1 MSDES
6 RAASGEPRGV
16 SEKAGRR
23 VAFTPERYVPAGIL
37 LFLVVLPYLL
47 PNPFYAHIIVMMA
60 IYVVLG
66 GAWNI
71 LSGYAGQLS
80 LGHAA
85 FFGTGAYVSTLLVN
99 AYGVSPWITLWLGG
113 LTALLLSLP
122 VGRLC
127 FRLQGPYFTIAT
139 IGLGEALR
147 LLVLHFREI
156 TNGAQGLT
164 VPYKGSAPWLL
175 QFDSKMP
182 YYYIA
187 LAMAIGVI
195 LITRRMEQSR
205 LGHYL
210 VAIGQNQDAAEALG
224 IDSAKAKQQA
234 LMLSAFLTGVGGV
247 FYAQYTYVIYP
258 DGAFGLGQSIQ
269 IALVAIVGGVGTILG
284 PAIGAVIMELFVQS
298 TQIIFAGQYPG
309 LELMIYGCLLVAVIL
324 WRPRG
329 VFPLFQRLYQGVVA
343 RLPGAAGGGA

>member
-1 MSDES
+1 MGVK
-6 RAASGEPRGV
+6 AALVPG
-16 SEKAGRR
+16 
-23 VAFTPERYVPAGIL
+23 RYVPAAIL
-37 LFLVVLPYLL
+37 AFLLVVPYLL
-47 PNPFYAHIIVMMA
+47 PNPFYVHIIVMMA
-60 IYVVLG
+60 IFVVLG

-99 AYGVSPWITLWLGG
+99 AYGISPWITLWLGG
-113 LTALLLSLP
+113 LAALVLSLP
-122 VGRLC
+122 VGLLC

-147 LLVLHFREI
+147 LLVLHFRGI

-164 VPYKGSAPWLL
+164 VPYKGDAPWLL

-187 LAMAIGVI
+187 LAMAVGVL
-195 LITRRMEQSR
+195 LITRRMERSR

-224 IDSAKAKQQA
+224 IDSAKAKRQA
-234 LMLSAFLTGVGGV
+234 LMLSAFLTGIGGV
-247 FYAQYTYVIYP
+247 FYAQYTYVIHP
-258 DGAFGLGQSIQ
+258 DSAFGLGHSIQ
-269 IALVAIVGGVGTILG
+269 IAMVAIVGGVGTILG
-284 PAIGAVIMELFVQS
+284 PVLGAVIMELFIQS
-298 TQIIFAGQYPG
+298 TQIVFAGQYPG
-309 LELMIYGCLLVAVIL
+309 LELMVYGGLLVTVIL

-329 VFPLFQRLYQGVVA
+329 VYAWFAWLYQGLLA
-343 RLPGAAGGGA
+343 RLPGARGGRA

>member
-1 MSDES
+1 MALDRSE
-6 RAASGEPRGV
+6 REQRWLTPRH
-16 SEKAGRR
+16 
-23 VAFTPERYVPAGIL
+23 YVPAAVL
-37 LFLVVLPYLL
+37 LFLLVLPHLL
-47 PNPFYAHIIVMMA
+47 PNPFYVHIAVMMA
-60 IYVVLG
+60 IFVMLG

-99 AYGVSPWITLWLGG
+99 AYGLSPWITLWLGG
-113 LTALLLSLP
+113 LAALVLSWP
-122 VGRLC
+122 VGMIC

-139 IGLGEALR
+139 IGLAEALR
-147 LLVLHFREI
+147 LLVLHFRDI

-164 VPYKGSAPWLL
+164 VPFRGNSPWHL
-175 QFDSKMP
+175 QFDSKVP

-187 LAMAIGVI
+187 LAMALLV
-195 LITRRMEQSR
+195 LAITRRMERSR

-224 IDSAKAKQQA
+224 IDSTKAKAKA
-234 LMLSAFLTGVGGV
+234 LALSAFLTGAAGV
-247 FYAQYTYVIYP
+247 FYAQYTYVIHP
-258 DGAFGLGQSIQ
+258 DGAFGLGHSIQ

-284 PAIGAVIMELFVQS
+284 PAVGAIIMEFFIQS
-298 TQIIFAGQYPG
+298 TQIVFAEQYPG
-309 LELMIYGCLLVAVIL
+309 LELMVYGGLLVGVIL

-329 VFPLFQRLYQGVVA
+329 VFPGMQRLYL
-343 RLPGAAGGGA
+343 RLLGRRKDGDA

>member
-1 MSDES
+1 MEGK
-6 RAASGEPRGV
+6 RVKAALS
-16 SEKAGRR
+16 
-23 VAFTPERYVPAGIL
+23 PENYLPTAIL
-37 LFLVVLPYLL
+37 LFLVVLPHLM
-47 PNPFYAHIIVMMA
+47 PNPFYVHILVMMA
-60 IYVVLG
+60 IFVVLG
-66 GAWNI
+66 QAWNI
-71 LSGYAGQLS
+71 IGGYGGQLS

-99 AYGVSPWITLWLGG
+99 AYGISPWFTLWLGG
-113 LTALLLSLP
+113 LSALVLSLP
-122 VGRLC
+122 IGIIC

-139 IGLGEALR
+139 IGLAEALR

-164 VPYKGSAPWLL
+164 VPFKGSAPWLL
-175 QFDSKMP
+175 QFDSKLP

-187 LAMAIGVI
+187 LVMAVATV
-195 LITRRMEQSR
+195 LITRRMERSR

-224 IDSAKAKQQA
+224 INSARAKMQA
-234 LMLSAFLTGVGGV
+234 LALSAFVMGVAGV
-247 FYAQYTYVIYP
+247 FYAQYTYVIHP
-258 DGAFGLGQSIQ
+258 DSAFGLGLSIQ

-284 PAIGAVIMELFVQS
+284 PALGAVIMECFIQS

-309 LELMIYGCLLVAVIL
+309 LELMVYGALLVAVIL

-329 VFPLFQRLYQGVVA
+329 VFPWFARLYGRVVA
-343 RLPGAAGGGA
+343 RLPAVGAAQA

>member
-1 MSDES
+1 MEGK
-6 RAASGEPRGV
+6 RVKAALS
-16 SEKAGRR
+16 
-23 VAFTPERYVPAGIL
+23 PENYLPTAIL
-37 LFLVVLPYLL
+37 LFLVVLPHLM
-47 PNPFYAHIIVMMA
+47 PNPFYVHILVMMA
-60 IYVVLG
+60 IFVVLG
-66 GAWNI
+66 QAWNI
-71 LSGYAGQLS
+71 IGGYGGQLS

-99 AYGVSPWITLWLGG
+99 AFGMSPWVTLWVGG
-113 LTALLLSLP
+113 LSALALSLP
-122 VGRLC
+122 IGTIC

-139 IGLGEALR
+139 IGLAEALR

-164 VPYKGSAPWLL
+164 VPFKGNAPWLL
-175 QFDSKMP
+175 QFDSKFP

-187 LAMAIGVI
+187 LVMAVATV
-195 LITRRMEQSR
+195 LITRRMERSR

-224 IDSAKAKQQA
+224 IDSARAKMQA
-234 LMLSAFLTGVGGV
+234 LALSAFVTGVAGV
-247 FYAQYTYVIYP
+247 FYAQYTYVIHP
-258 DGAFGLGQSIQ
+258 DSAFGLGLSIQ

-284 PAIGAVIMELFVQS
+284 PALGAVIMECFIQS

-309 LELMIYGCLLVAVIL
+309 LELMVYGALLVAVIL

-329 VFPLFQRLYQGVVA
+329 VFPWFARLYGRVVA
-343 RLPGAAGGGA
+343 RLPAVGAAQA

>member
-1 MSDES
+1 MPAQIEARS
-6 RAASGEPRGV
+6 ASFRL
-16 SEKAGRR
+16 
-23 VAFTPERYVPAGIL
+23 TPDRYVPA
-37 LFLVVLPYLL
+37 LFLVFLLVLPYLL
-47 PNPFYAHIIVMMA
+47 PNPFYVHIVVMMA
-60 IYVVLG
+60 IYVMLG

-99 AYGVSPWITLWLGG
+99 HYGISPWITLWFGG
-113 LTALLLSLP
+113 AAALALSLP
-122 VGRLC
+122 IGFIC

-139 IGLGEALR
+139 IGLAEALR

-164 VPYKGSAPWLL
+164 VPFKGNAPWLL

-187 LAMAIGVI
+187 LALAAGV
-195 LITRRMEQSR
+195 LLVTWRMERSR

-224 IDSAKAKQQA
+224 IDSTRAKARA
-234 LMLSAFLTGVGGV
+234 LMLSAFLMGLGGV
-247 FYAQYTYVIYP
+247 FYAQYTYVIDP
-258 DGAFGLGQSIQ
+258 DGAFGLGLSIQ
-269 IALVAIVGGVGTILG
+269 VALVAIVGGVGTILG
-284 PAIGAVIMELFVQS
+284 PAIGAVILEFFIQS
-298 TQIIFAGQYPG
+298 TQILLAGQYAG
-309 LELMIYGCLLVAVIL
+309 LELMVYGGLLVAVIL

-329 VFPLFQRLYQGVVA
+329 VYSWFERMYTRILS
-343 RLPGAAGGGA
+343 RLPSFGRTRA

>member
-1 MSDES
+1 MK
-6 RAASGEPRGV
+6 GV
-16 SEKAGRR
+16 
-23 VAFTPERYVPAGIL
+23 FTPERYVPAGIL
-37 LFLVVLPYLL
+37 VFLLVLPYLM
-47 PNPFYAHIIVMMA
+47 PNPFYVHIIVMMA
-60 IYVVLG
+60 IFVMLG

-71 LSGYAGQLS
+71 LSGYAGQFS

-113 LTALLLSLP
+113 LVALVLSLP
-122 VGRLC
+122 VGLIC

-139 IGLGEALR
+139 IGLAEALR

-164 VPYKGSAPWLL
+164 VPYKGNAPWLL

-187 LAMAIGVI
+187 LAMAIGVL
-195 LITRRMEQSR
+195 LITRRMERSR

-224 IDSAKAKQQA
+224 IDSAKAKRQA
-234 LMLSAFLTGVGGV
+234 LMLSAFLTGMSGV
-247 FYAQYTYVIYP
+247 FYAQYTYVIHP
-258 DGAFGLGQSIQ
+258 DGAFGLGLSIQ
-269 IALVAIVGGVGTILG
+269 IAMAAIVGGVGTILG
-284 PAIGAVIMELFVQS
+284 PAIGAVIIGLFIQS
-298 TQIIFAGQYPG
+298 TQIIFAGHYPG
-309 LELMIYGCLLVAVIL
+309 LELLVYGGLLVAVIL

-329 VFPLFQRLYQGVVA
+329 VFPLFERLYHGFVA
-343 RLPGAAGGGA
+343 RLPGAGGGRA

>member
-1 MSDES
+1 MK
-6 RAASGEPRGV
+6 AAF
-16 SEKAGRR
+16 A
-23 VAFTPERYVPAGIL
+23 PERYVPAVIF
-37 LFLVVLPYLL
+37 LFLIVLPYLL
-47 PNPFYAHIIVMMA
+47 PNPFYVHITIMMA
-60 IYVVLG
+60 IFVVLG

-113 LTALLLSLP
+113 LAALILSLP
-122 VGRLC
+122 IGLIC

-139 IGLGEALR
+139 IGLAEALR

-164 VPYKGSAPWLL
+164 VPYKGNAPWLL

-182 YYYIA
+182 YYYLA
-187 LAMAIGVI
+187 LALAIGVL
-195 LITRRMEQSR
+195 LITRRMERSR

-210 VAIGQNQDAAEALG
+210 VAIGQSQDAAEALG
-224 IDSAKAKQQA
+224 IDSAKAKRQA
-234 LMLSAFLTGVGGV
+234 LMLSAFLTGMGGV
-247 FYAQYTYVIYP
+247 FYAQYTYVIHP
-258 DGAFGLGQSIQ
+258 DGAFGLGHSIQ

-284 PAIGAVIMELFVQS
+284 PALGAVIMELFIQS
-298 TQIIFAGQYPG
+298 TQIVFAGQYPG
-309 LELMIYGCLLVAVIL
+309 LELMVYGGLLVAVIL

-329 VFPLFQRLYQGVVA
+329 VFSWFHRLYHRLVT
-343 RLPGAAGGGA
+343 RLPGVRGVRA

>member
-1 MSDES
+1 
-6 RAASGEPRGV
+6 
-16 SEKAGRR
+16 
-23 VAFTPERYVPAGIL
+23 VPAAFVL
-37 LFLVVLPYLL
+37 CVLVLPHLL
-47 PNPFYAHIIVMMA
+47 PNPFYVHITIMMA
-60 IYVVLG
+60 IFAMLG

-99 AYGVSPWITLWLGG
+99 AYGISPWITLWLGG
-113 LTALLLSLP
+113 LSALVLSLP
-122 VGRLC
+122 IGFIC

-139 IGLGEALR
+139 IGLAEALR

-164 VPYKGSAPWLL
+164 VPFKGNSPWLL
-175 QFDSKMP
+175 QFDSKLP

-187 LAMAIGVI
+187 LAMAFGVL
-195 LITRRMEQSR
+195 LITRRMERSR

-224 IDSAKAKQQA
+224 IDSARAKARA
-234 LMLSAFLTGVGGV
+234 LMLSAFLMGVGGV
-247 FYAQYTYVIYP
+247 FYAQYTYVIDP
-258 DGAFGLGQSIQ
+258 DGAFGLGLSIQ

-284 PAIGAVIMELFVQS
+284 PALGAIILEFFIQS
-298 TQIIFAGQYPG
+298 TQILLAGQYAG
-309 LELMIYGCLLVAVIL
+309 LELMVYGALLVAVIL

-329 VFPLFQRLYQGVVA
+329 VLPAFARLYQTLLA
-343 RLPGAAGGGA
+343 RLPGGGRAGA

>member
-1 MSDES
+1 MK
-6 RAASGEPRGV
+6 AAL
-16 SEKAGRR
+16 
-23 VAFTPERYVPAGIL
+23 TPERYVPAAIL
-37 LFLVVLPYLL
+37 AFLLVVPYLL
-47 PNPFYAHIIVMMA
+47 PNPFYVHILVMMA
-60 IYVVLG
+60 IFVVLG
-66 GAWNI
+66 GAWNV

-99 AYGVSPWITLWLGG
+99 AYGISPWVTMWLGG
-113 LTALLLSLP
+113 LGALMLSLP
-122 VGRLC
+122 IGFIC

-139 IGLGEALR
+139 IGLAEALR

-164 VPYKGSAPWLL
+164 VPYKGSAPWQM

-187 LAMAIGVI
+187 LAMAIGVL

-224 IDSAKAKQQA
+224 IDSAKAKRQA
-234 LMLSAFLTGVGGV
+234 LMLSAFLTGMGGV
-247 FYAQYTYVIYP
+247 FYAQYTYVIHP
-258 DGAFGLGQSIQ
+258 DSAFGLGHSIQ
-269 IALVAIVGGVGTILG
+269 IAMVAIMGGVGTVMG
-284 PAIGAVIMELFVQS
+284 PALGAVIMELFIQS
-298 TQIIFAGQYPG
+298 TQIVFAGQYPG
-309 LELMIYGCLLVAVIL
+309 LELMVYGGLLVTVIL

-329 VFPLFQRLYQGVVA
+329 VFSWFQRLYQGLLA
-343 RLPGAAGGGA
+343 RLPGAKGVRV